1 MSHSTYLN
9 FSRDE
14 WSRLRRNT
22 PLTLTLGD
30 LDYLRGIN
38 DSISLR
44 EVEEIYLPLS
54 RLLNLY
60 VAATQNLH
68 DATRTF
74 LGDQTDKVPFIIGI
88 AGSVAVGKSTTARL
102 LQALLARWPN
112 HPKVDLVTT
121 DGFLYPN
128 EILES
133 RGLMKRKGFPESYDR
148 RRLVN
153 FVSTVKA
160 GEPDVV
166 VPLYSHLSYDILP
179 DQYQTIQ
186 QPDIMIVEGLNVLQ
200 VREGSTEATNINEQ
214 IQASFVS
221 DFFDFSIYVDASEEH
236 IREWYVERFLT
247 LRRTAFRDPLS
258 YFNRYAT
265 LPDEEARRIAL
276 TIWDEINGLNLREN
290 ILPTRNRARLILEKG
305 PNHAVQQV
313 YLRKL

>member
-1 MSHSTYLN
+1 MNLSPYLN
-9 FSRDE
+9 FSRAE
-14 WSRLRRNT
+14 WSQLRRST
-22 PLTLTLGD
+22 PLTLTEAD
-30 LDYLRGIN
+30 LAHLRGIN

-68 DATRTF
+68 AATRTF

-88 AGSVAVGKSTTARL
+88 AGSVAVGKSTTSRI

-128 EILES
+128 AVLES
-133 RGLMKRKGFPESYDR
+133 RGLMRRKGFPESYDR

-153 FVSTVKA
+153 FVTAVKA
-160 GEPDVV
+160 GEPEVQA
-166 VPLYSHLSYDILP
+166 PLYSHLSYDVLA
-179 DQYQTIQ
+179 DQVQLVQ
-186 QPDIMIVEGLNVLQ
+186 QPDIVIVEGLNVLQ
-200 VREGSTEATNINEQ
+200 VRESSGESSLIPAYPV
-214 IQASFVS
+214 FVS
-221 DFFDFSIYVDASEEH
+221 DSFDFSIYVDAEEEH

-258 YFNRYAT
+258 YFHRYAT
-265 LPDEEARRIAL
+265 LSDELARRTAL
-276 TIWDEINGLNLREN
+276 DIWSEINEVNLREN
-290 ILPTRNRARLILEKG
+290 ILPTRGRARLILEKG
-305 PNHAVQQV
+305 PDHAVQLV
-313 YLRKL
+313 RLRKL